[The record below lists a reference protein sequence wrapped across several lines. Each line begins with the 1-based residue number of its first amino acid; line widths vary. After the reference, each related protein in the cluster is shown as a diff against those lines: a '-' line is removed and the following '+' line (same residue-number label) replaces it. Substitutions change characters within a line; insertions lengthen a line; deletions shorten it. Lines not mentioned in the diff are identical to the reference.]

1 MKIGRHS
8 GTGRFIPVER
18 ARRLGDRAQVETI
31 RHPAAPPPKPNG
43 RGK

>member
-8 GTGRFIPVER
+8 GTGRFIPVKK
-18 ARRLGDRAQVETI
+18 AQQLKDRAQVETI
-31 RHPAAPPPKPNG
+31 K